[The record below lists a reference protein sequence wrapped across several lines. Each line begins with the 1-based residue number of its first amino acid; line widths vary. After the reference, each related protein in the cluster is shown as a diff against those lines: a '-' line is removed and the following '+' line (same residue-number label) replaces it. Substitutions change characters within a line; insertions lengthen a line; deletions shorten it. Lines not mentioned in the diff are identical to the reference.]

1 MNGTQG
7 YWLDDG
13 SLLGAW
19 RDGGI
24 IPWEFDLDMGVMLE
38 DCERYTALKDAMA
51 KDGLTLY
58 KRGDYIAAKKKSDT
72 AASGAVAEA
81 PTTALNAVELAS
93 ERKGAVTSSLRTR
106 HPDVLS

>member
-1 MNGTQG
+1 MSSVNGTQG
-7 YWLDDG
+7 YWLDYG

-38 DCERYTALKDAMA
+38 DCDKYLALKDALA

-58 KRGDYIAAKKKSDT
+58 KRGDYVPAKKKSVQAKGAAT
-72 AASGAVAEA
+72 ASGAA
-81 PTTALNAVELAS
+81 PTATHGTQCCRAPSAN
-93 ERKGAVTSSLRTR
+93 ER
-106 HPDVLS
+106 